1 MQRGQDLYTSVKE
14 HERGWLHSN
23 VQKVVTNSISATLV
37 RAQTQNVPELLD
49 QSNERRAAGEKFL
62 AVLKEAW
69 EDHQLCMAMITDV
82 MMYMV
87 SSQGTITL
95 KYQRC

>member
-1 MQRGQDLYTSVKE
+1 MQRGQDLYTHVKE
-14 HERGWLHSN
+14 HEQGWLRGT
-23 VQKVVTNSISATLV
+23 VQKIVTDSISTTLV
-37 RAQTQNVPELLD
+37 CAQTQNASELLD

-69 EDHQLCMAMITDV
+69 EDHQLCMSMITDV

-87 SSQGTITL
+87 SFKHAISL
-95 KYQRC
+95 KH